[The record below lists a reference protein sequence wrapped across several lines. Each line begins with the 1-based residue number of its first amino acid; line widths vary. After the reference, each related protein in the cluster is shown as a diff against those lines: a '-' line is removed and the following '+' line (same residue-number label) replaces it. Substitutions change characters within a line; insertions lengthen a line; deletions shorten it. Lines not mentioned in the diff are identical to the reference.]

1 MTTVRLKYRVGKT
14 LNTFETSNVG
24 EYILTH
30 RGEEEEEGWL
40 SFEFGFFAVGIGFH
54 SLHHYWMICYQLE
67 GSFSFCRQPRRRELL
82 RKTYGKNEKI
92 DIEFIDT

>member
-30 RGEEEEEGWL
+30 R
-40 SFEFGFFAVGIGFH
+40 
-54 SLHHYWMICYQLE
+54 
-67 GSFSFCRQPRRRELL
+67 RRRRRRRLYYNHILL
-82 RKTYGKNEKI
+82 PAGPLYLGLYEKGNNQ
-92 DIEFIDT
+92 